1 MKTCILN
8 STALQEF
15 TKEKKIQPFKV
26 KQILYEIF
34 KNQNIKF
41 EDMTTL
47 SKELRTDMEERF
59 NVVPLESDK
68 ILEDKETTKIWFK
81 TTDGHIIESVIIY
94 HRQARK
100 YRVNNKPKL
109 NRITLCISSQIWCPV
124 NCLFCVTG
132 KLGFTRNLTREE
144 IIWQVLFANNYIKNK
159 LGKKED
165 WTLNAVRNIVFM
177 GMWEPMLNYDNV
189 KKAIEIMLQQDR
201 LSLSRKHITISTAGF
216 PEWIRK
222 LIKDDIQVW
231 LAISLHS
238 ADQSTREKIM
248 PIAKAVKMD
257 DLMSSIKEYVH
268 ATGNRIFY
276 EYILIKWI
284 TDTKDQA
291 TKLIN
296 LLKNQLAHVN
306 LIPYNENPAIDLK
319 ESEEKTI
326 SEFKNAL
333 ENWWLTV
340 TVRDSMWRKVKSA
353 CWQLGYQKI
362 KEDKD
367 NKKY

>member
-1 MKTCILN
+1 MQNCILN
-8 STALQEF
+8 NSSLEAF
-15 TKEKKIQPFKV
+15 TKEEKLQPFKV
-26 KQILYEIF
+26 KQILFEIF
-34 KNQNIKF
+34 KSQNINF
-41 EDMTTL
+41 DDMTTL
-47 SKELRTDMEERF
+47 SKELRQELNESF
-59 NVVPLESDK
+59 SVVPLKADK

-81 TTDGHIIESVIIY
+81 TQDGHVIESVIIY

-109 NRITLCISSQIWCPV
+109 NRITLCISSQIGCPV
-124 NCLFCVTG
+124 NCFFCVTW
-132 KLGFTRNLTREE
+132 KLWFTRNLSREE
-144 IIWQVLFANNYIKNK
+144 IIWQILFANNYIKNK
-159 LGKKED
+159 LWKKED
-165 WTLNAVRNIVFM
+165 WTLNAVRNVVFM
-177 GMWEPMLNYDNV
+177 WMWEPMLNYDNV
-189 KKAIEIMLQQDR
+189 KKSIEIMLQQDR

-222 LIKDDIQVW
+222 LIKDNIEVW

-238 ADQSTREKIM
+238 ADQKTRERIM
-248 PIAKAVKMD
+248 PIAKAVKLD
-257 DLMSSIKEYVH
+257 ELMSSIKEYVH

-291 TKLIN
+291 EKLVK
-296 LLKNQLAHVN
+296 LLKFEFAHVN

-319 ESEEKTI
+319 ESDEKTI
-326 SEFKNAL
+326 AEFKEIL
-333 ENWWLTV
+333 ESWWLTV

-362 KEDKD
+362 KDDKK
-367 NKKY
+367 NKKD

>member
-1 MKTCILN
+1 MKQCILN

-15 TKEKKIQPFKV
+15 AKEKKIQPFKI

-47 SKELRTDMEERF
+47 SKDLRSDLDELF
-59 NVVPLESDK
+59 SVVPLEADK

-81 TTDGHIIESVIIY
+81 TADGHIIESVIIY

-144 IIWQVLFANNYIKNK
+144 IIWQILFANNYIKNK

-165 WTLNAVRNIVFM
+165 WTLNAVRNVVFM
-177 GMWEPMLNYDNV
+177 WMGEPMLNYENV
-189 KKAIEIMLQQDR
+189 KKSIEMMLQQDR
-201 LSLSRKHITISTAGF
+201 LSLSRKHVTISTAGF

-238 ADQSTREKIM
+238 ADQATREKIM
-248 PIAKAVKMD
+248 PIAKAVKLE
-257 DLMSSIKEYVH
+257 DLMASIKEYVH

-284 TDTKDQA
+284 TDTKEQA

-326 SEFKNAL
+326 SEFKNTL